1 MMPSQHTVPAVVII
15 GLASAVA
22 LNGAVTAGSTP
33 DTLLPHASQIS
44 QPGKAPVAA
53 AREAQKR
60 YGGGKVLNVE
70 SAIDGYHVKL
80 LLNGDVRVV
89 FVPYH

>member
-1 MMPSQHTVPAVVII
+1 MSSQHTVPAVVFM
-15 GLASAVA
+15 GLASIVA
-22 LNGAVTAGSTP
+22 LDGAVTAGPTP
-33 DTLLPHASQIS
+33 DRLLPPASQIS
-44 QPGKAPVAA
+44 KPGKPPAMA

-70 SAIDGYHVKL
+70 NAIDGYHVKL

-89 FVPYH
+89 FIPYH